1 MKILKL
7 IIMVAFPYILNA
19 QTLFTSHGV
28 TQIQLND
35 TAFVTVK
42 AVDMGGF
49 HNYYSY
55 KDKTLV
61 ADDSTGDLFLY
72 QRKHWLVVM
81 HHQQY
86 LIGTR

>member
-1 MKILKL
+1 MKLLKL
-7 IIMVAFPYILNA
+7 VIMVAFPYILNA
-19 QTLFTSHGV
+19 QNLFISHGV

-35 TAFVTVK
+35 TTFIAVK
-42 AVDMGGF
+42 AVNMGGF
-49 HNYYSY
+49 NNYYSY

-61 ADDSTGDLFLY
+61 ADDSTGKLFLY

-86 LIGTR
+86 LIGTK